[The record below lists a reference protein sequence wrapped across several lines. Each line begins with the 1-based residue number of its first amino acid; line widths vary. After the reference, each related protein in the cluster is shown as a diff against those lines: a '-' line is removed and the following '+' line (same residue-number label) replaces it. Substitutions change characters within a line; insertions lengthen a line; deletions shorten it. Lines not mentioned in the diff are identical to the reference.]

1 MHSFALGKNNFL
13 PRFLPRFFKRCRIN
27 AYKHLMETVGVEPT
41 SRDIATQASTRL
53 AGIFV
58 FAYSAAYRQAFQQL
72 A

>member
-1 MHSFALGKNNFL
+1 MKVL
-13 PRFLPRFFKRCRIN
+13 PEMLPVILNPCHTN
-27 AYKHLMETVGVEPT
+27 DCMYLVETVGVEPT

-58 FAYSAAYRQAFQQL
+58 FAYSAAYRQAFKQL